1 MYKILIQAQEFDG
14 CWLRGIIDSK
24 SIVLLFPGV
33 SLCPELSYK
42 IKKPPQQNTKN
53 FQHLGSTKE
62 DLWSKYYRKL
72 SNLPLKT
79 QIHKKTFEME
89 TSKGKSEN
97 FYKFYC
103 LYDTLFIKLP
113 MLCSY
118 WSNHMDKLFASVE
131 SSYIRGSCSYN

>member
-62 DLWSKYYRKL
+62 DL
-72 SNLPLKT
+72 
-79 QIHKKTFEME
+79 
-89 TSKGKSEN
+89 
-97 FYKFYC
+97 
-103 LYDTLFIKLP
+103 
-113 MLCSY
+113 
-118 WSNHMDKLFASVE
+118 
-131 SSYIRGSCSYN
+131 